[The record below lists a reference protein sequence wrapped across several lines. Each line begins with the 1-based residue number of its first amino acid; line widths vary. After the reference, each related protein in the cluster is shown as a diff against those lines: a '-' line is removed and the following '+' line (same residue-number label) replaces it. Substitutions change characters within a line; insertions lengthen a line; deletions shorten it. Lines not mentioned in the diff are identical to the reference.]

1 MEGEWGMKMEQR
13 VAAGLIG
20 AVLGWVA
27 SHVNNGAVY
36 WTGGHFQDA
45 ATWMIGGAVI
55 GVAATFL
62 RR

>member
-1 MEGEWGMKMEQR
+1 MKMEQR

-27 SHVNNGAVY
+27 SYVNNGAVY
-36 WTGGHFQDA
+36 WTGLGGGHFQDA

-62 RR
+62 RRRT